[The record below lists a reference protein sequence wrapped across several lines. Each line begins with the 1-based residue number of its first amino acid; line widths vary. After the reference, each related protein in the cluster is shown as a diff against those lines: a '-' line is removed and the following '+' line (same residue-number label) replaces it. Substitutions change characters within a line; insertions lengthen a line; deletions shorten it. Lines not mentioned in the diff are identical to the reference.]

1 MNKRSFLKVL
11 VGAAVVPTVA
21 VSAYQTLLADRN
33 TSSTTDVTV
42 TLTEDKQVEKI
53 ELSRAEWKKKLTP
66 AQYRVLRKAGT
77 ERPYS
82 SPLNNEKRD
91 GVFACAGC
99 ELPLFESETKFE
111 SGTGWPSFFQP
122 LSGHVATSTDFKLI
136 FPRTEYH
143 CARCGGHQGHVF
155 KDGPRPTGLRY
166 CNNGV
171 ALTFVP
177 A

>member
-11 VGAAVVPTVA
+11 AGAAVVPTTA
-21 VSAYQTLLADRN
+21 TLGYKTLLA
-33 TSSTTDVTV
+33 TQATPSTPDVSV
-42 TLTEDKQVEKI
+42 TLTKDQQVEKI
-53 ELSRAEWKKKLTP
+53 ELSRAEWKNRLTP

-77 ERPYS
+77 EMPYS
-82 SPLNNEKRD
+82 SHLNDEKRN

-99 ELPLFESETKFE
+99 DLPLFDSDTKYD

-122 LSGHVATSTDFKLI
+122 VQNHIATSIDFKLI
-136 FPRTEYH
+136 LPRTEYH

-171 ALTFVP
+171 ALKFIP